1 MCRGVGARLV
11 RSGVY
16 VVGRDEELPRLVHIR
31 AAGTAKKG
39 RLGIY
44 IYGFHELLN
53 PSFIVGKTL
62 AFAKR
67 RTIVY
72 RWVVQIAQFES
83 SKHEKVD
90 RQRRNSVV
98 LVKVIQIY

>member
-1 MCRGVGARLV
+1 MG
-11 RSGVY
+11 
-16 VVGRDEELPRLVHIR
+16 E
-31 AAGTAKKG
+31 
-39 RLGIY
+39 
-44 IYGFHELLN
+44 
-53 PSFIVGKTL
+53 TL

-98 LVKVIQIY
+98 LVKVIQIYLGRHIVPKARLELQTQLKVDGMVQL